1 MHPSTAGPRPPGPV
15 EKAPATVSRPAQGPV
30 ADRFRLDVQGLRA
43 VAVGAVVLYHAGVP
57 WLPGGYVGVD
67 VFFVISGF
75 LITGHLLRS
84 LERDG
89 RVGFAD
95 FYARRARRILPAS
108 FAVLLATLAV
118 AALTLGP
125 VRVREAAVDAVAT
138 ATYVP
143 NLLFAYRG
151 TQYLNETDPPSLFQ
165 HYWSLGVEEQFYLLW
180 PLLLVGFFA
189 VRRSHRVLTVLVGAV
204 VVVSFLACLVLTVRA
219 QPWAFFGLPTR
230 AWELA
235 AGGLVAMAVGRG
247 AVLRRALAVPL
258 GWAGLA
264 AIVAS
269 VLLLDA
275 STPFPGPWAALP
287 VAGTA
292 LVILA
297 GTSAG
302 ANGPAAVLARAPMVW
317 VGGISYSL
325 YLVHWPAMTL
335 PQAILGRTEPI
346 PVPWQLLVAV
356 ACVPLAWLSYRFVET
371 PFRTAPRL
379 RSARPRRVGLAVLA
393 ATAVVVATAGLA
405 VWGADRAPQSS
416 AVVVT
421 ATDLRRAPAGTPV
434 VPANLE
440 PSLAGAADDLP
451 VVYEDGCQLDA
462 SEQEPRSSC
471 VYGTDPTAPRVV
483 LFGDSHASQLVP
495 ALSSMADSGTIR
507 LDVMTKSGCPATDL
521 DVVTGRGQPYPTCA
535 PWRARVL
542 DLLRTD
548 PPAVVVV
555 ADYAGESGDA
565 DGTRFTADEWTEALG
580 RTLEALPGTSPV
592 LVVGDTPTPG
602 TSPTRC
608 LSDHVENASSCDLG
622 VEARNIVVQE
632 AQRSAAAQAGAR
644 FVTLDD
650 YLCNPASCPVII
662 DSTLVYRDG
671 THLTATMAAR
681 LGGVLV
687 PEVAALLPR

>member
-1 MHPSTAGPRPPGPV
+1 MP
-15 EKAPATVSRPAQGPV
+15 
-30 ADRFRLDVQGLRA
+30 DRFRLDVQGLRA

-84 LERDG
+84 LETDG
-89 RVGFAD
+89 RVRFAE

-108 FAVLLATLAV
+108 FVVLLATLVV

-138 ATYVP
+138 AAYVP
-143 NLLFAYRG
+143 NLLFAHQG

-204 VVVSFLACLVLTVRA
+204 VVVSFVACLVLTVRA

-235 AGGLVAMAVGRG
+235 AGGLVAAMIGRG
-247 AVLRRALAVPL
+247 AALRRTLAVPL

-264 AIVAS
+264 AVVAS

-292 LVILA
+292 SVILA
-297 GTSAG
+297 GASAG
-302 ANGPAAVLARAPMVW
+302 ASGPSAVLARAPMVW

-335 PQAILGRTEPI
+335 PQAILGRTEPV

-393 ATAVVVATAGLA
+393 ATTVVVASAGLA
-405 VWGADRAPQSS
+405 VWGAERAPQSS
-416 AVVVT
+416 TTVVT
-421 ATDLRRAPAGTPV
+421 ATDLRRSPAGTPV

-440 PSLAGAADDLP
+440 PSLAEAADDLP
-451 VVYEDGCQLDA
+451 VVYDDGCQLDV
-462 SEQEPRSSC
+462 SGQEPPSSC
-471 VYGTDPTAPRVV
+471 VYGADATAPRVV

-495 ALSSMADSGTIR
+495 ALSTLADAGSIR
-507 LDVMTKSGCPATDL
+507 LDVVTKSGCPATDL
-521 DVVTGRGQPYPTCA
+521 EVVTGRGQPYPTCS
-535 PWRARVL
+535 PWRAAVL
-542 DLLRTD
+542 DRLRAD
-548 PPAVVVV
+548 PPAVVVL

-565 DGTRFTADEWTEALG
+565 EGARFSADEWGAALG
-580 RTLEALPGTSPV
+580 RTLEMLPATTPV

-602 TSPTRC
+602 TAPSAC
-608 LSDHVENASSCDLG
+608 LSDHVEDAARCDLG
-622 VEARNIVVQE
+622 GEARNVEVQE
-632 AQRSAAAQAGAR
+632 GQRAAAQDAGAR
-644 FVTLDD
+644 FVTLDE
-650 YLCNPASCPVII
+650 YLCNARACPAII
-662 DSTLVYRDG
+662 DNTLVYRDG
-671 THLTATMAAR
+671 THLTATMSAR
-681 LGGVLV
+681 LGEVLG
-687 PEVAALLPR
+687 PEVLALLPR